1 MNVIAQCSRERLEF
15 DIFNDSFMFSVL
27 LELVKYTLSLL
38 SAANKTIGG
47 RVK

>member
-27 LELVKYTLSLL
+27 LELVKYTLPLL
-38 SAANKTIGG
+38 TAANETIGG
-47 RVK
+47 QGK